1 MNPRRG
7 LSCHPHRLPRVRAS
21 VRGLK
26 LLGAYVTR
34 FEAPVLLAVLR
45 GRASDTQ
52 ECERLL
58 ARLTH
63 RVFTEGLRRAG
74 LTLDTG
80 GGLPLPAP
88 DRPVLLLMRHSG
100 PLNFHLAGLL
110 GCHLLG
116 RGLLSVGRTLPGLDP
131 AVGLLVRRLR
141 VDLIRWN
148 RSGPARAM
156 RVLIHHSR
164 DMGLRDVLAYF
175 PEGVNMTAAG
185 RRRSLAALDR
195 ADPERARW
203 ARKLRHV
210 LPPVSAGAAR
220 VLSQAT
226 EADVLVVGHTG
237 LEDLVG
243 GVVDIG
249 YPPPPVDDRRIHLTW
264 WHTRAED
271 VPREPAA
278 AAAWLDGQWAAMD
291 EWIARKRG
299 APGPAPE
306 EVPAPDVPYTPDIP
320 CTPDVPYD
328 PYIRNRTPVGGPG
341 HD

>member
-1 MNPRRG
+1 MNR
-7 LSCHPHRLPRVRAS
+7 LHRLHRHFHAS
-21 VRGLK
+21 VRGLR
-26 LLGAYVTR
+26 LLGAYVAR
-34 FEAPVLLAVLR
+34 FEVPALLAVLR

-63 RVFTEGLRRAG
+63 RLFTDGLRRAG

-80 GGLPLPAP
+80 DGLPLPAP
-88 DRPVLLLMRHSG
+88 DRPVVLLLRHAG
-100 PLNFHLAGLL
+100 PLNFQLAALL
-110 GCHLLG
+110 ACHRLD
-116 RGLLSVGRTLPGLDP
+116 RGLLSVGRSLPGRDP

-156 RVLIHHSR
+156 RVLIHHAR
-164 DMGLRDVLAYF
+164 DMGPGDVLAYF
-175 PEGVNMTAAG
+175 PEGANMTAAG
-185 RRRSLAALDR
+185 RRRTLAAMDDR
-195 ADPERARW
+195 DPERACW
-203 ARKLRHV
+203 ARQLRHV

-220 VLSQAT
+220 VLSQAA

-249 YPPPPVDDRRIHLTW
+249 CPPPLVDERRIHLTW
-264 WHTRAED
+264 WHTPAED
-271 VPREPAA
+271 VPREPAE

-291 EWIARKRG
+291 QWIARKRG
-299 APGPAPE
+299 APGPGFPAT
-306 EVPAPDVPYTPDIP
+306 APDDAPARHPGSALRPYP
-320 CTPDVPYD
+320 
-328 PYIRNRTPVGGPG
+328 RNRTPVGDPG